1 MQVVS
6 KIIHYLLLAILEI
19 TRPILEMS
27 ANAAQGLMN
36 LMNPRNN
43 RKNAANELVR
53 LGSPV
58 GRNAL
63 IAPAPIIVQPTS
75 SNGTRNKAWNS
86 QNQRWFT
93 PVTVTAKPSSR
104 KGRKV
109 SRRANRKGRKT
120 RSRR

>member
-1 MQVVS
+1 
-6 KIIHYLLLAILEI
+6 
-19 TRPILEMS
+19 
-27 ANAAQGLMN
+27 MN

-43 RKNAANELVR
+43 RANAAQGLMR

-63 IAPAPIIVQPTS
+63 IAPAPISTQPTS
-75 SNGTRNKAWNS
+75 SNGSRLKTWNS

-109 SRRANRKGRKT
+109 SRRANRKTRKNRKSRKT